1 MNKTILHH
9 TITAFAAISS
19 VLAVTVHA
27 CLWDRDTLAAEAK
40 GLPGITEIITGRFD
54 RFPPLYYEMRL
65 ERVSGQLVYELDNL
79 DLYDDAGVA
88 CDRLGRSDEA
98 IGWMGRKFEA
108 MDRLEA
114 EGLDVGE
121 HRYRYLANLGT
132 FYIHR
137 WLKSGADRGEMGDV
151 ERSRELIAAAIEL
164 NPDAHF
170 GREQYQLMAIESL
183 LLIGSNRPEMTS
195 FLGVISPEA
204 RKITNYPNGILK
216 DEGYL
221 DAVEGISGL
230 IELGSAWKSSQI
242 HQALELALGDE
253 GHGVLSMLAHLR
265 VKVRLGFIESPA
277 H

>member
-137 WLKSGADRGEMGDV
+137 GGSSLERIGGRWGMLSGRG
-151 ERSRELIAAAIEL
+151 S
-164 NPDAHF
+164 
-170 GREQYQLMAIESL
+170 
-183 LLIGSNRPEMTS
+183 
-195 FLGVISPEA
+195 
-204 RKITNYPNGILK
+204 
-216 DEGYL
+216 
-221 DAVEGISGL
+221 
-230 IELGSAWKSSQI
+230 
-242 HQALELALGDE
+242 
-253 GHGVLSMLAHLR
+253 
-265 VKVRLGFIESPA
+265 
-277 H
+277 